1 MANCNKLFCDYNKTI
16 TPSNEEMQKMKT
28 SRKALEKKIIA
39 KLEDKLDLTPSFYT
53 QGSGSKHMRTI
64 IIKEDGTYDADRGVY
79 LPEKPTVSAETI
91 QRYVYDAVN
100 DHTADGAEHRK
111 KCIRVFY
118 RSAYNIDFPVYY
130 EIDGEDYAYMAVKG
144 YGWIKDD
151 PWHMIT
157 WFEKRK
163 DSDGQLIRMVKYLK
177 GWTSKCTFKMPSGIA
192 MTVWAANNFSAIKDR
207 DDQCLYNLLK
217 AIRSAVYYNVVCLS
231 PVEPFDDLTAK
242 MNDDQKTRFKEE
254 LDKFIGDA
262 KKALDET
269 NQFKSSRLWQ
279 KYLGSRFPDGA
290 DEDTDQKARALY
302 AAASLTGQ
310 LNSSGQFSNSS
321 GVIPLYNRNYGG

>member
-1 MANCNKLFCDYNKTI
+1 MSNCNKLFCDYNKTI
-16 TPSNEEMQKMKT
+16 TPTNEQMQQMKT

-39 KLEDKLDLTPSFYT
+39 KLEDKLDMTPSFYT

-79 LPEKPTVSAETI
+79 LPEEPRVSADTV
-91 QRYVYDAVN
+91 QRYVLEAVN

-118 RSAYNIDFPVYY
+118 RCAYNIDFPVYY
-130 EIDGEDYAYMAVKG
+130 EVENEDYAYMAVKG
-144 YGWIKDD
+144 NGWIKDD

-163 DSDGQLIRMVKYLK
+163 DADGQLLRMVKYLK
-177 GWTSKCTFKMPSGIA
+177 GWSSKCTFKMPSGIA
-192 MTVWAANNFSAIKDR
+192 MAVWAGNHFSAVKDR
-207 DDQCLYNLLK
+207 DDECLYNLLK
-217 AIRSAVYYNVVCLS
+217 AISSAVFFRVACYS

-242 MNDDQKTRFKEE
+242 MSDDQKTKFKEE
-254 LDKFIGDA
+254 LDKFIADA
-262 KKALDET
+262 KKALDEP
-269 NQFKSSRLWQ
+269 NQFKSSRIWQ
-279 KYLGSRFPDGA
+279 KYLGLRFPDGA

-302 AAASLTGQ
+302 AAAGSATFLG
-310 LNSSGQFSNSS
+310 SSGQFNSSS
-321 GVIPLYNRNYGG
+321 GVTPKFNRNYGG

>member
-1 MANCNKLFCDYNKTI
+1 MSNCNKLFCDYNKTI
-16 TPSNEEMQKMKT
+16 TPTNEQMQQMKT

-39 KLEDKLDLTPSFYT
+39 KLEDKLDMTPSFYT

-79 LPEKPTVSAETI
+79 LPEEPAVTADTV
-91 QRYVYDAVN
+91 QRYVLEAVN

-118 RSAYNIDFPVYY
+118 RCAYNIDFPVYY
-130 EIDGEDYAYMAVKG
+130 EVEDEDYAYMAVKG
-144 YGWIKDD
+144 NGWIKDD

-163 DSDGQLIRMVKYLK
+163 DADGQLLRMVKYLK
-177 GWTSKCTFKMPSGIA
+177 GWASRCPFKMPSGIA
-192 MTVWAANNFSAIKDR
+192 MAVWAANHFSGVKDR
-207 DDQCLYNLLK
+207 DDECLYNLLK
-217 AIRSAVYYNVVCLS
+217 AIRSAVIFRVTCYS
-231 PVEPFDDLTAK
+231 PVKPYDDLTAK
-242 MNDDQKTRFKEE
+242 MSEDQKDRFKEE

-262 KKALDET
+262 KKALDEA
-269 NQFKSSRLWQ
+269 NQFKSSGIWQ
-279 KYLGSRFPDGA
+279 KHLGLRFPDGA

-302 AAASLTGQ
+302 AAAGSATFLG
-310 LNSSGQFSNSS
+310 SAGQFNDTL
-321 GVIPLYNRNYGG
+321 GVVPKFNRNYGG